1 MARPNGQRYPLETG
15 RSQVVDLNATLTG
28 NGSGNL
34 INADSALNGGGEI
47 TSGTHTGTGTYTI
60 VFAKKWS
67 QLVALPSFGFLDA
80 TASNILGF
88 DGVCTAIDVTAGTAT
103 FVFAIGNVA
112 TDLPATTTI
121 TVRWAVRSTNKN

>member
-1 MARPNGQRYPLETG
+1 MSTPNGQRNPINTP
-15 RSQVVDLNATLTG
+15 RSMVVDLFATLTG

-34 INADSALNGGGEI
+34 INADSGINGGGEI
-47 TSGTHTGTGTYTI
+47 LSGTHTATGTYTI

-67 QLVALPSFGFLDA
+67 QLVQLPSFGFLDA

-103 FVFAIGNVA
+103 FAFSIGSVA
-112 TDLPATTTI
+112 TDLPTTTTV
-121 TVRWAVRSTNKN
+121 TVRWAVRPTNKN

>member
-15 RSQVVDLNATLTG
+15 RSQIVDLFATLTG

-34 INADSALNGGGEI
+34 INADSGINGGGEI
-47 TSGTHTGTGTYTI
+47 LSGTHTATGTYTI
-60 VFAKKWS
+60 AFAKAWS

-88 DGVCTAIDVTAGTAT
+88 DGVCTAIDVTAKTAT
-103 FVFAIGNVA
+103 FVFSIGNVA
-112 TDLPATTTI
+112 TDLPATTTV

>member
-1 MARPNGQRYPLETG
+1 MTTPNGQRRPLETP
-15 RSQVVDLNATLTG
+15 RSQVVDLFATLTG

-34 INADSALNGGGEI
+34 INADSGINGGGEI

-67 QLVALPSFGFLDA
+67 QLVQQPSFSFMDA

-88 DGVCTAIDVTAGTAT
+88 DGYTTAIDVTAGTAT
-103 FVFAIGNVA
+103 FVFAVGSVA
-112 TDLPATTTI
+112 TDLPATTTV
-121 TVRWAVRSTNKN
+121 TVRWTVRPVSKN